1 MPGATF
7 DHIVVGAGA
16 AGCALAARLSEPG
29 DRAVLLLEAGGDIVP
44 EPASV
49 RDPFPI
55 SHGDPAF
62 VWPDLLARTKAP
74 RPGRTPPPLV
84 RYNQARI
91 VGGGGSLMGMMALRG
106 LPADYDAWRDAGADG
121 WGWADV
127 LPYFRKLEHDLDF
140 SGAMHGGEGP
150 VPIRRHARAGWSPF
164 AEAMGAAFETDG
176 YPFIA
181 DLNADFRDGHT
192 VIPHSSL
199 PDRRMSSAAAYL
211 NDAARSRPNL
221 TIRAGSE
228 AIRLLIENARA
239 TGIAAAT
246 PRGHE
251 TFLARN
257 IVLCAGALQTP
268 QLLLRA
274 GIGPAGDLAALGVP
288 VVADLP
294 GVGGN
299 LYNHP
304 IVYLSALVPK
314 LLRQRGGPLTYNA
327 LRYSSGLPDC
337 PDHDMLMPIT
347 NRTAWHALGHRIQ
360 AVGISVYKSLST
372 GRVGLKRGD
381 AGLAAD
387 IDLGLFADDRD
398 LLRLVDGFRRAHR
411 YLAQL
416 EARDP
421 RLTIFAPTKAAWM
434 ARLAR
439 PVWTNALRARAMA
452 LALDGPRIVR
462 GRALAIAGRDP
473 AALVRDAAALTD
485 FVYEHAAPMYH
496 PAGTCRI
503 GRDGD
508 PLAVLDSSCRV
519 RGIDGLRVADTS
531 VMPAIIRGNTNIPAI
546 MIAEKVADMIR
557 ADD

>member
-1 MPGATF
+1 MPGTTF
-7 DHIVVGAGA
+7 DHIVVGGGA
-16 AGCALAARLSEPG
+16 AGCVLAARLSEAG
-29 DRAVLLLEAGGDIVP
+29 DRTVLLIEAGRDIVP

-49 RDPFPI
+49 RDPFPR

-62 VWPDLLARTKAP
+62 VWPDLVARTKAS
-74 RPGRTPPPLV
+74 RSGRAPPPV

-106 LPADYDAWRDAGADG
+106 LPADYDEWRDEGAEG

-127 LPYFRKLEHDLDF
+127 LPYFRKLERDLDY
-140 SGAMHGGEGP
+140 SGAMHGADGP
-150 VPIRRHARAGWSPF
+150 VPIRRYARAGWSPF
-164 AEAMGAAFETDG
+164 AEAMGAAFEADG
-176 YPFIA
+176 YPFVA

-211 NDAARSRPNL
+211 DSAARRRPNL
-221 TIRAGSE
+221 TIRANSE
-228 AIRLLIENARA
+228 AVQLLVEGARA

-246 PRGHE
+246 PAGQE
-251 TFLARN
+251 TFLGRN

-268 QLLLRA
+268 LLLLRA
-274 GIGPAGDLAALGVP
+274 GIGPAAELAALGVP
-288 VVADLP
+288 VAADLP

-304 IVYLSALVPK
+304 IVYLSALIPRS
-314 LLRQRGGPLTYNA
+314 LRQRGGPLTYNA

-337 PDHDMLMPIT
+337 PRHDMLMPIT
-347 NRTAWHALGHRIQ
+347 NRTAWHALGHRVQ

-372 GRVGLKRGD
+372 GRVGLKRTD

-398 LLRLVDGFRRAHR
+398 LLRLVDGFRRAHH
-411 YLAQL
+411 YLARL
-416 EARDP
+416 HEGEP
-421 RLTIFAPTKAAWM
+421 RLTPFAPTRAAMM

-452 LALDGPRIVR
+452 LAFDAPRIVR
-462 GRALAIAGRDP
+462 SRALAFVGCDP
-473 AALVRDAAALTD
+473 AALVDDARALAE

-508 PLAVLDSSCRV
+508 PLAVLDAQCRV
-519 RGIDGLRVADTS
+519 RGIAGLRVADTS

-557 ADD
+557 AGN